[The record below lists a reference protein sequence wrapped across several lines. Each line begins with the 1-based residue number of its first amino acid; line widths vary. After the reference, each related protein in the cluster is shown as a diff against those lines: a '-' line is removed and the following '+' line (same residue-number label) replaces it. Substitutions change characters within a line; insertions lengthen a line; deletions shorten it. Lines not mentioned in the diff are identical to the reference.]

1 MRHEPNMSVRGA
13 HVFVSDLR
21 LTARVGVNPSEQGGV
36 QPVIV
41 DVWVGMEDIEHPARS
56 ERLADA
62 LDYVAVA
69 RTVRQV
75 VEERHWPLV
84 ESLATR
90 IAQAVLGR
98 PGATWVRVRLRKPN
112 SLRHASAA
120 GVEVEL
126 GVDEACERP
135 RPLGPAELAG
145 PEEILVLGGGVAGL
159 SAALW
164 CWRLGHPCLL
174 VDGGA
179 ELGGQLHWVFGT
191 MPDLPGMGPLTGPA
205 LASRLLRQL
214 AQHDGRWLRAT
225 VTAVRSEAGSPRVQ
239 LADGAELRPR
249 AVILTLGARRREL
262 GIAGERELAGRGLLA
277 TAARDLE
284 QLAGR
289 RVAVI
294 GGGDSAC
301 ENALALAQQGARVTL
316 IHRRPRLSARRQFA
330 KKVQGEPG
338 VTLRLDSRPLRF
350 LGTDRLE
357 GVLLESGGREET
369 LPVDAALVR
378 AGWLPNSEALPRD
391 WCDERGYLRAD
402 ADGRVAGERA
412 IFGAGDLLGRLCPS
426 VATSVGTAAM
436 AARAA
441 VDLLESIES

>member
-1 MRHEPNMSVRGA
+1 MAPERHLSVRGA

-21 LTARVGVNPSEQGGV
+21 LTARVGVNPNEQGGV

-126 GVDEACERP
+126 GLDEARERP
-135 RPLGPAELAG
+135 QPLAPADLAA

-159 SAALW
+159 AAALW
-164 CWRLGHPCLL
+164 CWRLGHPGLI
-174 VDGGA
+174 VDA
-179 ELGGQLHWVFGT
+179 DEELGGQLRWVFGA
-191 MPDLPGMGPLTGPA
+191 MPDLTGMSPLTGSA
-205 LASRLLRQL
+205 LRARLVRQL
-214 AQHDGRWLRAT
+214 AHHDGRWLRARVKT
-225 VTAVRSEAGSPRVQ
+225 VQSDDGAPRVQ
-239 LADGAELRPR
+239 LDDGTELRPR

-262 GIAGERELAGRGLLA
+262 GIPGEQELAGRGVLA
-277 TAARDLE
+277 TGARETE

-289 RVAVI
+289 RVVVV
-294 GGGDSAC
+294 GSGDAAC
-301 ENALALAQQGARVTL
+301 ENALALARQGARVTL
-316 IHRRPRLSARRQFA
+316 ISRRPRLSARRQFA
-330 KKVQGEPG
+330 SQVQAEPSLA
-338 VTLRLDSRPLRF
+338 VRLSARPLRF
-350 LGTDRLE
+350 LGTERLQA
-357 GVLLESGGREET
+357 VLLETPDGQEE
-369 LPVDAALVR
+369 LPAEAALVR
-378 AGWLPNSEALPRD
+378 IGWLPNTEALPRE
-391 WCDERGYLRAD
+391 WCDERGYVRAD

-412 IFGAGDLLGRLCPS
+412 VFVAGDLLGRLCAS
-426 VATSVGTAAM
+426 VATAVGSAAV

-441 VDLLESIES
+441 VDQLEG